1 MIRRST
7 GHITSHS
14 DFGNTNAP
22 RVALSDTSALTSDE
36 GNSDIVANE
45 ITESEI
51 SKEATESDV
60 AESV

>member
-14 DFGNTNAP
+14 DFGNANAP

-36 GNSDIVANE
+36 DNNDTVA
-45 ITESEI
+45 SEI
-51 SKEATESDV
+51 EISQEPTESDV